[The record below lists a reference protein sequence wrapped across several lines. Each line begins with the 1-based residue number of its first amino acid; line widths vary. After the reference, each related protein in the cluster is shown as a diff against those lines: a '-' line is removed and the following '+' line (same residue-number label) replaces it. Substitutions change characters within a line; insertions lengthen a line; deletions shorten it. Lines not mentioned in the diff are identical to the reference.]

1 MLTIRPAVPQ
11 DVPAVA
17 EMLEEV
23 IEHLHRSG
31 KNYPN
36 WHHGK
41 YPTPAVPAAAL
52 ARGDLYVVE
61 QDGEIVGT
69 VTINALQAP
78 QYAEMPWR
86 VDAAPEQVRV
96 IHTLATRP
104 AVRGSGL
111 SRRLL
116 AYAEELA
123 RRQGAVVM
131 RLDTFHQNAPARHLY
146 EDTGYVH
153 IGYVN
158 FSDIRPEGEPYA
170 IYEKSLSQKMQS
182 FDIYS

>member
-1 MLTIRPAVPQ
+1 MLTIRPAVPE
-11 DVPAVA
+11 DVLEVA
-17 EMLEEV
+17 DLLEQV

-41 YPTPAVPAAAL
+41 YPTPAVPAAAM
-52 ARGDLYVVE
+52 ARGDLYVAE
-61 QDGEIVGT
+61 QDGKIVGT

-78 QYAEMPWR
+78 QYEGMPWR
-86 VDAAPEQVRV
+86 VAAEPEKVRV

-104 AVRGSGL
+104 AARGSGL

-123 RRQGAVVM
+123 CRQGAVAM
-131 RLDTFHQNAPARHLY
+131 RLDTFHQNEPARHIY
-146 EDTGYVH
+146 EKSGYVH
-153 IGYVN
+153 IGYVV

-170 IYEKSLSQKMQS
+170 IYEKPLCATNFSN
-182 FDIYS
+182 

>member
-1 MLTIRPAVPQ
+1 MLTIRPAVPE
-11 DVPAVA
+11 DIPAVA
-17 EMLEEV
+17 DMLEQV
-23 IEHLHRSG
+23 IEYLHLSG
-31 KNYPN
+31 HNYPN

-52 ARGDLYVVE
+52 ARGDLYVAQ
-61 QDGEIVGT
+61 QDGEIIGT
-69 VTINALQAP
+69 VTVNALQAP
-78 QYAEMPWR
+78 QYSDMPWR
-86 VDAAPEQVRV
+86 VEALPEKVRV

-104 AVRGSGL
+104 TARGLKL

-123 RRQGAVVM
+123 LRQGAVVM
-131 RLDTFHQNAPARHLY
+131 RLDTFHQNAPARHIY
-146 EDTGYVH
+146 EDMGYVL

-170 IYEKSLSQKMQS
+170 IYEKPL
-182 FDIYS
+182 IY